1 MTAEQVIPAISKQR
15 ITPFLTFSGNAE
27 EAMNYYVRTFPNS
40 KIVSLRRITKED
52 RGEEGKI
59 LNGIIE
65 ILGQTFMVLDM
76 EKESCPKFTWA
87 VSFYI
92 ECKDEEEFDLIFN
105 GLKGDGQ
112 VLMGPVE
119 MYDFSKVTWVTDCF
133 GVTWHIVLRKRKA

>member
-1 MTAEQVIPAISKQR
+1 MTAEQVIPSISKQR

-52 RGEEGKI
+52 RGEEGKV

-92 ECKDEEEFDLIFN
+92 ECKDEAEFDLIFN

-133 GVTWHIVLRKRKA
+133 NVTWQLVLRKS

>member
-1 MTAEQVIPAISKQR
+1 MTAEQVIPNISEQR
-15 ITPFLTFSGNAE
+15 IIPFLTFGGNAE

-40 KIVSLRRITKED
+40 KLISLRRISEDD
-52 RGEEGKI
+52 RGVEGKI

-76 EKESCPKFTWA
+76 DKESCPKFTWA
-87 VSFYI
+87 VSFYL
-92 ECKDEEEFDLIFN
+92 ECNDDAEFDLIFDR
-105 GLKGDGQ
+105 LKGDGQ

-133 GVTWHIVLRKRKA
+133 GVTWQLVLRKS